1 MPDEE
6 VLVLHRIDRR
16 LFHLHLVNQFPV
28 VIYLHEQ
35 VLLCVQILGNLGIWI
50 VWVWIIW
57 VWIIW
62 IASVRL
68 LLALYTHTIEVVAEN
83 AVLSTILTLSQ
94 IYEVSEFAAIPVR
107 PFVSCLEDIISRQA
121 DRPGAVSFL
130 YGNVIFFF
138 AYQAQLESVVAS
150 GSGLE
155 RNDELSTEYGT
166 FHETNIL
173 KSLTRVS

>member
-35 VLLCVQILGNLGIWI
+35 VLLCAQILGILGIWI

-57 VWIIW
+57 VWITW
-62 IASVRL
+62 IASARL

-83 AVLSTILTLSQ
+83 AVLSTS
-94 IYEVSEFAAIPVR
+94 
-107 PFVSCLEDIISRQA
+107 LEDIIRRQA
-121 DRPGAVSFL
+121 DRPGAVSL
-130 YGNVIFFF
+130 LF
-138 AYQAQLESVVAS
+138 AYQAQLEGVVAS

-166 FHETNIL
+166 FHETNIM
-173 KSLTRVS
+173 KSFTFAS